1 MFKVFIEV
9 KCPVLKQADS
19 TANVTGGAG
28 SQATF
33 LSGNLAWPP
42 ARKDFA
48 APVKQCAPCN
58 SHTASD
64 PCRWAT
70 LIHSSRAE
78 PCQRYKKI
86 VHFYHP

>member
-48 APVKQCAPCN
+48 APVKQCALCN

-78 PCQRYKKI
+78 LCQRYKKI